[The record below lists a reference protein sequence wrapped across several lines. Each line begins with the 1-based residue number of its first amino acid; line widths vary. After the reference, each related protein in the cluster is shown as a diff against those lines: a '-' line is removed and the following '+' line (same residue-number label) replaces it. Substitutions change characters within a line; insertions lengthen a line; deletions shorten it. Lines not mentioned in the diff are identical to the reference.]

1 MTEKY
6 DFTREQWVAPAGVR
20 VEDSGRGLV
29 IANGTAARQS
39 LELRFPVR
47 ITVADRTHLQVRI
60 AGETLEGS
68 GFGVVARMGD
78 REHYP
83 MPLGSWNRFE
93 LLDSVRLRLRVD
105 IGPNCTVRLDQ
116 FQGELGLR
124 DSHLFDEHIAF
135 DSTALVTPTYPSSN
149 HLYLA
154 GFVHSRVRGY
164 QRAGLRP
171 VVLCAFDAYG
181 YQTVYDFE
189 GVRVLRGG
197 LSDLLAVLNKHRFQK
212 LLVHFFDEKYAVAL
226 DRALVTRDAEI
237 VLWCHGPE
245 TLFWDLPAVNGPYF
259 SKPQPPAEATVK
271 RFQLLERTMKNFAAR
286 ENVSWVFVSEWQKRR
301 SEELLGITFERAHCI
316 PNPVDTS
323 LFRYAPKSDEQRR
336 RVMLL
341 RRYDDEKKYAVDLAA
356 QAIVELSHRPIFDS
370 LEFHVHG
377 EGPMLEPLFAPLKG
391 RANVHFHRRFAD
403 HEEIARIHAGTG
415 IALFPTRY
423 DAQGVSACE
432 AAASGLVVV
441 STDCSAVPEFIPSAL
456 GTLAPPEDPVA
467 LADLVERF
475 ASDAVA
481 FERVARKQSAHV
493 TRLCSEEATTQREVA
508 LIRAP
513 ARPPRTV
520 KAPKNARKLLTVV
533 VPTYNMQHLLPR
545 CLTSLLQGRNL
556 SPLEV
561 LVIDDGSKDRS
572 VDVAREFEAR
582 FPGVVR
588 VIAKENGGH
597 GSTINRGLAEAKG
610 RFFRVVDSDD
620 WVDPVN
626 FAAFLEQLEH
636 EDADCVVTN
645 YAEDWAHHDVLVEK
659 DIYAN
664 LTPGRLYTFDVL
676 ASPQYGFRSWGPV
689 LASSTFQTAL
699 LRKAD
704 LHLDEKIAYV
714 DMEYAALALTWVES
728 VRFCELSV
736 YRYFLG
742 RPNQSVERAS
752 YERRYPQHEQVIF
765 RVASF
770 VDSTKGLSDAK
781 KQYVVRNLLK
791 PMVDSHRMI
800 LAEWLEDELEL
811 EAFDRALKRFPALRE
826 LPLQPVQANGSLARR
841 VRRKVLD
848 VVKKALPYRFVE
860 DLGPNLLTDRQ
871 RAAKYFAEY
880 FAPHAAMKLV
890 RDARAGRFYWYSDV
904 RAATH
909 RLANAPRRLLGAM
922 TGVR

>member
-1 MTEKY
+1 MVERY
-6 DFTREQWVAPAGVR
+6 DFSLEQWTAPQGVR
-20 VEDSGRGLV
+20 VSAQARGLL
-29 IANGTAARQS
+29 IANGTGARQS

-47 ITVADRTHLQVRI
+47 ISVGDRTHLQVRI

-68 GFGVVARMGD
+68 GFGVVARLGD

-83 MPLGSWNRFE
+83 MPLNSWSRYE
-93 LLDSVRLRLRVD
+93 LDEPLRLRLRIDV
-105 IGPNCTVRLDQ
+105 GPRCTVRLDD
-116 FQGELGLR
+116 FFAELGRR
-124 DSHLFDEHIAF
+124 DTHLFDEHIAF

-164 QRAGLRP
+164 HRAGLRP
-171 VVLCAFDAYG
+171 VVLCAFDAYE

-197 LSDLLAVLNKHRFQK
+197 VSDLLAVLNKHRFQK

-226 DRALVTRDAEI
+226 DRALATRDAE
-237 VLWCHGPE
+237 VLLWCHGPE

-259 SKPQPPAEATVK
+259 SKPQPPGEATV
-271 RFQLLERTMKNFAAR
+271 RRYRLLEQVMKNYAAR
-286 ENVSWVFVSEWQKRR
+286 ENVTWVFVSEWQKRR

-323 LFRYAPKSDEQRR
+323 IFRYHPKKDVERK

-356 QAIVELSHRPIFDS
+356 QAIVELSRRPIFDA

-377 EGPMLEPLFAPLKG
+377 EGPMLDALFAPLKG
-391 RANVHFHRRFAD
+391 KKNIHYHRRFAD
-403 HEEIARIHAGTG
+403 HAEIARIHRHNG

-441 STDCSAVPEFIPSAL
+441 STDSSAVPEFIPAAL

-467 LADLVERF
+467 LADLVERL
-475 ASDAVA
+475 ATDGAA
-481 FERVARKQSAHV
+481 FEKVAKKLSAHV
-493 TRLCSEEATTQREVA
+493 AARCSDEATTQREIA

-513 ARPPRTV
+513 VRPPRTA
-520 KAPKNARKLLTVV
+520 KAPKSARKLLTVV
-533 VPTYNMQHLLPR
+533 VPAYNMQHLLPR
-545 CLTSLLQGRNL
+545 CLSSLLQAKDL
-556 SPLEV
+556 APLEV
-561 LVIDDGSKDRS
+561 LVVDDGSKDRT

-582 FPGVVR
+582 FPGVVQ

-597 GSTINRGLAEAKG
+597 GSTINRGLAEARG
-610 RFFRVVDSDD
+610 QYFRVVDSDD

-626 FAAFLEQLEH
+626 FEVFLKRLAT
-636 EDADCVVTN
+636 EDADCVITG
-645 YAEDWAHHDVLVEK
+645 YAEDWAHLELLTEK

-664 LTPGRLYTFDVL
+664 LVPDRLYTFEVL
-676 ASPQYGFRSWGPV
+676 ASPEYGFRSWGPV
-689 LASSTFQTAL
+689 LASATFKTAA
-699 LRKAD
+699 LRKAE

-714 DMEYAALALTWVES
+714 DMEYAALALTFVDS
-728 VRFCELSV
+728 VRYWDLSV

-742 RPNQSVERAS
+742 RPNQSVERSS

-765 RVASF
+765 RMAAYL
-770 VDSTKGLSDAK
+770 DGTRGLSEAK
-781 KQYVVRNLLK
+781 RRYVQRNLLT
-791 PMVDSHRMI
+791 PMVDAHRTI
-800 LAEWLEDELEL
+800 LAEWLDDEREL
-811 EAFDRALKRFPALRE
+811 EAFDRALQRFPSLSS
-826 LPLQPVQANGSLARR
+826 LPLQPVAFSGALSTK

-848 VVKKALPYRFVE
+848 TVKKVLPYRFVE
-860 DLGPNLLTDRQ
+860 GLGPNLLSDGR
-871 RAAKYFAEY
+871 RAAKYAVEY
-880 FAPHAAMKLV
+880 FAPHAAIRLM

-904 RAATH
+904 ASATS
-909 RLANAPRRLLGAM
+909 RLANAPRKLLAAVTNG
-922 TGVR
+922 R